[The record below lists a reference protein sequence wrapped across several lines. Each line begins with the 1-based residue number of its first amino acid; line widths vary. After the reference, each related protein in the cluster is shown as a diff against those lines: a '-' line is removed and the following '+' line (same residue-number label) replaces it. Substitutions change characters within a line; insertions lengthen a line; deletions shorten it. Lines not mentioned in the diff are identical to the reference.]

1 MIQIV
6 DMTAFVTVV
15 QAASFTEAA
24 RRLEVTKS
32 VVSRRIADL
41 ERELGALLLDRG
53 ARRGARPTEVGAVYY
68 AKCVRILESIH
79 AANDFVAGFNSLV
92 KGRLSVVVA
101 RSFDDVLIVPLLNR
115 FAAMYPDVLLDV
127 TVVGE
132 ANLAEMNFDVAIRPG
147 EIDEPDLIA
156 RPIVGYRHVLCA
168 SPDYLDLRGTPVTPA
183 DLADHDGLA
192 DGYGETGSW
201 RFLVDGRWQEFRFR
215 ERLRTYSCS
224 QLVSAACSG
233 LGIVMVPDLLVADE
247 LASGRLC
254 RLLPEYPAPTGTL
267 SLIYPKSRRAS
278 QKVQKLLSFLI
289 ESVPTGPAAK

>member
-15 QAASFTEAA
+15 QVASFTEAA

-115 FAAMYPDVLLDV
+115 FAALYPDVLLDV
-127 TVVGE
+127 KVVGE
-132 ANLAEMNFDVAIRPG
+132 ANLEEMNFDVAIRPG

-168 SPDYLDLRGTPVTPA
+168 SHDYLDLRGTPVTPA
-183 DLADHDGLA
+183 DLADHDGLV

-233 LGIVMVPDLLVADE
+233 LGIVRVPDLLVADE